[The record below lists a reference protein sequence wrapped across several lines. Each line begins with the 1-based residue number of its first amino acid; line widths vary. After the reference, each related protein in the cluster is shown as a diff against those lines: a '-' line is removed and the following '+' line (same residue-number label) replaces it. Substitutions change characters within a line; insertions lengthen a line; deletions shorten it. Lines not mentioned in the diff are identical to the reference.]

1 MPGSSVSIVNVDK
14 YYDDFHVLKNVNL
27 EIKENE
33 FFSLLGPSGCGKT
46 TLLRIIAGLEEVD
59 DGDVLLDGKSIL
71 MLPPNL
77 RPVNTIFQNY
87 ALFPHLTVYE
97 NIAFPLRLK
106 KLSEHEIKEKVEWL
120 LNLVRLEEHARK
132 KPSQLSGGQ
141 KQRVSLA
148 RALANGPKVL
158 LLDEPVSAL
167 DAKLR
172 QELLIELDN
181 LHDKVGITFIY
192 VTHDQSEAIS
202 VSDHVAVMNN
212 GVIVQYGTPYEVY
225 ESPANSFVATFIGES
240 NLMKG
245 TVKKELSEN
254 YVLIEFPSLGEIVC
268 YKDKPV
274 RENDDVLVTLRPEKI
289 RITHTKPQ
297 LSETL
302 PANVVHGI
310 VDETIYMGY
319 QTKYFVKT
327 DNGYILRV
335 YKQHVSYLLDEKIIQ
350 WKDKV
355 FLYWNP
361 DDSFIVEVERD

>member
-14 YYDDFHVLKNVNL
+14 YYDDFHVLKNVSL

-46 TLLRIIAGLEEVD
+46 TLLRIIAGLEDVD
-59 DGDVLLDGKSIL
+59 DGDVLLDDKSIL
-71 MLPPNL
+71 GIPANK

-87 ALFPHLTVYE
+87 ALFPHLNVYE

-106 KLSEHEIKEKVEWL
+106 KLSEHEIKEKIEWL
-120 LNLVRLEEHARK
+120 LSLVKLEEHAKK
-132 KPSQLSGGQ
+132 KPVQLSGGQ

-148 RALANGPKVL
+148 RALANEPKVL

-212 GVIVQYGTPYEVY
+212 GMIVQYGTPYEVY
-225 ESPANSFVATFIGES
+225 ESPVNSFVSTFIGES

-245 TVKKELSEN
+245 KVKKILSDTYVLVEFPTFGEIICYRDKPVKEDN
-254 YVLIEFPSLGEIVC
+254 YVLVM
-268 YKDKPV
+268 
-274 RENDDVLVTLRPEKI
+274 LRPEKI
-289 RITHTKPQ
+289 RMIHYKPQ
-297 LSETL
+297 ISDD
-302 PANVVHGI
+302 AIVNIVHGI
-310 VDETIYMGY
+310 VEETIYMGY
-319 QTKYFVKT
+319 QTKYFVRT
-327 DNGYILRV
+327 DHGYILRV

-350 WKDKV
+350 WKDEV
-355 FLYWNP
+355 FMYWNP
-361 DDSFIVEVERD
+361 DDSFIVEVEED

>member
-1 MPGSSVSIVNVDK
+1 MPGSSVTIVDVNK
-14 YYDDFHVLKNVNL
+14 YYDDFHVLKNINL

-46 TLLRIIAGLEEVD
+46 TLLRIIAGLEDVD
-59 DGDVLLDGKSIL
+59 TGDVLLDNRSIL
-71 MLPPNL
+71 HLPPNK
-77 RPVNTIFQNY
+77 RPINTIFQNY
-87 ALFPHLTVYE
+87 ALFPHLNVYE

-106 KLSEHEIKEKVEWL
+106 KLSEIEIKEKVEWL
-120 LNLVRLEEHARK
+120 LSLVRLEEHSKK

-148 RALANGPKVL
+148 RALANEPRVL
-158 LLDEPVSAL
+158 LLDEPISAL

-181 LHDKVGITFIY
+181 LHDKIGITFIY

-212 GVIVQYGTPYEVY
+212 GVIVQYGTPYEIY
-225 ESPANSFVATFIGES
+225 ESPANSFVATFIGET

-245 TVKKELSEN
+245 EVTKLLSES
-254 YVLIEFPSLGEIVC
+254 YAVVEFPSLGEIIC
-268 YKDKPV
+268 YRDKPV
-274 RENDDVLVTLRPEKI
+274 KEKDYVLVTLRPEKI
-289 RITHTKPQ
+289 RITHSKPTF
-297 LSETL
+297 SENTIT
-302 PANVVHGI
+302 NVVHGL

-319 QTKYFVKT
+319 QTKYFVRT
-327 DNGYILRV
+327 DEGYILKV

-350 WKDKV
+350 WKDEV

-361 DDSFIVEVERD
+361 DDSYIVEVEQD

>member
-1 MPGSSVSIVNVDK
+1 MPGSSVKIVSVDK
-14 YYDDFHVLKNVNL
+14 YYDDFHVLKNVSL

-46 TLLRIIAGLEEVD
+46 TLLRIIAGLEDVD
-59 DGDVLLDGKSIL
+59 DGDVLLNGKSIL
-71 MLPPNL
+71 SIPANK

-106 KLSEHEIKEKVEWL
+106 KLSEHEIKEKIEWL
-120 LNLVRLEEHARK
+120 LNLVKLEEHANK

-148 RALANGPKVL
+148 RALANEPKVL

-212 GVIVQYGTPYEVY
+212 GIVVQYGTPYEIY

-245 TVKKELSEN
+245 KVKSVLSET
-254 YVLIEFPSLGEIVC
+254 YIVVYFPSLGEIIC
-268 YKDKPV
+268 YRDKPV
-274 RENDDVLVTLRPEKI
+274 KENDYVLVMLRPEKI
-289 RITHTKPQ
+289 RMTHYKPQ
-297 LSETL
+297 FTESNIV
-302 PANVVHGI
+302 NVIHGI

-319 QTKYFVKT
+319 QTKYFVRT
-327 DNGYILRV
+327 DNGYILKV

-350 WKDKV
+350 WKDEV
-355 FLYWNP
+355 FMYWNP
-361 DDSFIVEVERD
+361 DDSFIVEVEED

>member
-1 MPGSSVSIVNVDK
+1 MTIKNVDK
-14 YYDDFHVLKNVNL
+14 HYDDFHVLKNVSL
-27 EIKENE
+27 DIRENE
-33 FFSLLGPSGCGKT
+33 FFSILGPSGCGKT
-46 TLLRIIAGLEEVD
+46 TLLRIIAGLEDVD
-59 DGDVLLDGKSIL
+59 SGDVLLDGKSIL
-71 MLPPNL
+71 QLPPNK

-106 KLSEHEIKEKVEWL
+106 KLSEREIEEKVGWL
-120 LNLVRLEEHARK
+120 LSLVRLEEHAKK

-148 RALANGPKVL
+148 RALANEPKVL

-181 LHDKVGITFIY
+181 LHDKIGITFVY

-212 GVIVQYGTPYEVY
+212 GVIVQYGTPYEIY

-245 TVKKELSEN
+245 EVTKVISES
-254 YVLIEFPSLGEIVC
+254 YVVVEFPSLGEIIC
-268 YKDKPV
+268 YRDKLVKEKDW
-274 RENDDVLVTLRPEKI
+274 VLVTLRPEKI
-289 RITHTKPQ
+289 RITHSKPNISDD
-297 LSETL
+297 LIT
-302 PANVVHGI
+302 NIVHGV

-319 QTKYFVKT
+319 QTKYFVRT
-327 DNGYILRV
+327 DEGYILKV

-350 WKDKV
+350 WKDEV

-361 DDSFIVEVERD
+361 DDSYIVEVEED

>member
-1 MPGSSVSIVNVDK
+1 MPGSSVTIVGVEK
-14 YYDDFHVLKNVNL
+14 SYDGFHVLKNINL

-46 TLLRIIAGLEEVD
+46 TLLRIIAGFEAVD
-59 DGDVLLDGKSIL
+59 SGDVLLDGKSIVDI
-71 MLPPNL
+71 PPNL
-77 RPVNTIFQNY
+77 RPVNTIFQSY
-87 ALFPHLTVYE
+87 ALFPHLNVYE
-97 NIAFPLRLK
+97 NIAFSLRLK
-106 KLSEHEIKEKVEWL
+106 KLSENEIKQRVEWL
-120 LNLVRLEEHARK
+120 LNLVRLEEHAKK

-148 RALANGPKVL
+148 RALANEPKVL

-212 GVIVQYGTPYEVY
+212 GVIVQYGTPYEIY
-225 ESPANSFVATFIGES
+225 ESPADPFVAMFIGES

-245 TVKKELSEN
+245 TVKKIISEN
-254 YVLIEFPSLGEIVC
+254 YVLIEFPSLGEVIC
-268 YKDKPV
+268 YRDKPV
-274 RENDDVLVTLRPEKI
+274 NEEDSVLVTLRPEKI
-289 RITHTKPQ
+289 RITHTRPT
-297 LSETL
+297 LSEGSFT
-302 PANVVHGI
+302 NVIHGI

-327 DNGYILRV
+327 DNGFILRV

-350 WKDKV
+350 WKDEV

-361 DDSFIVEVERD
+361 DDSFIVEVEED

>member
-1 MPGSSVSIVNVDK
+1 MPGSSVTIKNVDK
-14 YYDDFHVLKNVNL
+14 HYDDFHVLKNINL

-33 FFSLLGPSGCGKT
+33 FFSILGPSGCGKT
-46 TLLRIIAGLEEVD
+46 TLLRIIAGLEDVD
-59 DGDVLLDGKSIL
+59 SGDVLLDGKSIL
-71 MLPPNL
+71 QLPPNK

-97 NIAFPLRLK
+97 NIAFPLKLK
-106 KLSEHEIKEKVEWL
+106 KLSEEEIREKVEWL
-120 LNLVRLEEHARK
+120 LSLVRLEEHAKK

-148 RALANGPKVL
+148 RALANEPKVL

-212 GVIVQYGTPYEVY
+212 GVIVQYGTPYEIY

-245 TVKKELSEN
+245 EVTEVLSES
-254 YVLIEFPSLGEIVC
+254 YVKVEFPSLGEIIC
-268 YKDKPV
+268 YRDKPV
-274 RENDDVLVTLRPEKI
+274 KEKDWVLVTLRPEKI
-289 RITHTKPQ
+289 RITHSKPNV
-297 LSETL
+297 SDE
-302 PANVVHGI
+302 AIINVVHGV

-319 QTKYFVKT
+319 QTKYFVRT
-327 DNGYILRV
+327 DEGYILKV

-350 WKDKV
+350 WKDDV

-361 DDSFIVEVERD
+361 DDSYIVEVEED

>member
-14 YYDDFHVLKNVNL
+14 YFGDFHVLKNINL

-46 TLLRIIAGLEEVD
+46 TLLRIIAGLEDVD

-71 MLPPNL
+71 HLPPNK

-87 ALFPHLTVYE
+87 ALFPHLNVYE
-97 NIAFPLRLK
+97 NIAFPLRIK
-106 KLSEHEIKEKVEWL
+106 KLSEREIKEKVEWL
-120 LNLVRLEEHARK
+120 LLLTRLEEHAKK
-132 KPSQLSGGQ
+132 KPAQLSGGQ

-148 RALANGPKVL
+148 RALANEPKVL

-192 VTHDQSEAIS
+192 VTHDQAEAIS

-212 GVIVQYGTPYEVY
+212 GEIVQYGTPYEIY
-225 ESPANSFVATFIGES
+225 ESPADTFVATFIGES

-245 TVKKELSEN
+245 TVKKLISET
-254 YVLIEFPSLGEIVC
+254 YVLVEFPTLGEIVC
-268 YKDKPV
+268 YRDKPV
-274 RENDDVLVTLRPEKI
+274 EVNDDVLVTLRPEKI
-289 RITHTKPQ
+289 RITHSKPQ
-297 LSETL
+297 LPEDSFTNIL
-302 PANVVHGI
+302 HGV

-319 QTKYFVKT
+319 QTKYFVRT
-327 DNGYILRV
+327 DGGYILRV
-335 YKQHVSYLLDEKIIQ
+335 YKQHASYLLDEKIIQ
-350 WKDKV
+350 WKDEV

-361 DDSFIVEVERD
+361 DDSFIVEVDKG